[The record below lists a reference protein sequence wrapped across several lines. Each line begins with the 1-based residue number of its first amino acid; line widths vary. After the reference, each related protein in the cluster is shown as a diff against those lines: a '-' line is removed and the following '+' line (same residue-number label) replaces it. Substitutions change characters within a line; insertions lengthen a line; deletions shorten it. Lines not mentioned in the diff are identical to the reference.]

1 MSFISSVWKALAAP
15 GDILTDWAAEPLK
28 RWENKRE
35 QENKDRD
42 VEREIKK
49 QTGVEEVHSRL
60 KREEASHEA
69 ELQIKMQTEIDRIKA
84 ETAVWEK
91 DENIRQGKEI
101 LDAIT
106 SFYKELKA
114 FKEEGL
120 SVIFNSG
127 IDSRKRAHELVEE
140 RMRRY
145 NALIKEAEDDYE
157 KDMVRALKF
166 EKNEKIF
173 DSLLSI
179 ANKKEASVTDTCRDL
194 IKGLNVDLERMIE
207 NIDSIGKEEEKFLHS
222 VADEYGRRLLD
233 TLAQDQIGNTPKN
246 QIGNKN
252 DGIEDAKVIEE

>member
-1 MSFISSVWKALAAP
+1 MGFISGVFKALTAP
-15 GDILTDWAAEPLK
+15 GEILTGWATEPLK

-42 VEREIKK
+42 AKREIKK
-49 QTGVEEVHSRL
+49 QTGVKEVHSRL

-84 ETAVWEK
+84 ETVVWEK

-114 FKEEGL
+114 LNDEGL
-120 SVIFNSG
+120 SAIGNLS
-127 IDSRKRAHELVEE
+127 IDLRNKAHNLVEE
-140 RMRRY
+140 RMKRY
-145 NALIKEAEDDYE
+145 NAIIDEAKEKNK
-157 KDMVRALKF
+157 KDMKDALEFKELDKDIFLSMVQLANMQVRNTVDVC
-166 EKNEKIF
+166 NE
-173 DSLLSI
+173 
-179 ANKKEASVTDTCRDL
+179 L
-194 IKGLNVDLERMIE
+194 IKGLNEDLKTITA
-207 NIDSIGKEEEKFLHS
+207 NIDSLQRDGQKFLQTQ
-222 VADEYGRRLLD
+222 AGETRRMMLD
-233 TLAQDQIGNTPKN
+233 TLPKN

>member
-1 MSFISSVWKALAAP
+1 MSFISSVWKALTAP
-15 GDILTDWAAEPLK
+15 GNILTDWAAEPLK

-91 DENIRQGKEI
+91 DENTRQEKEI
-101 LDAIT
+101 LAAIT
-106 SFYKELKA
+106 SFIKDLKA
-114 FKEEGL
+114 LNDEGL
-120 SVIFNSG
+120 SSIGNLS
-127 IDSRKRAHELVEE
+127 IDLRNKAHNLVEE

-145 NALIKEAEDDYE
+145 NAIIDEAKEKNK
-157 KDMVRALKF
+157 KDMKDALEFKELDKDIFLSMVQLANMQVRNTVDVC
-166 EKNEKIF
+166 NE
-173 DSLLSI
+173 
-179 ANKKEASVTDTCRDL
+179 L
-194 IKGLNVDLERMIE
+194 IKGLNEDLKTMTA
-207 NIDSIGKEEEKFLHS
+207 NIDSLQRDGQKFLQTQ
-222 VADEYGRRLLD
+222 AEETRRMMLG
-233 TLAQDQIGNTPKN
+233 TLPKN
-246 QIGNKN
+246 QIGNRN